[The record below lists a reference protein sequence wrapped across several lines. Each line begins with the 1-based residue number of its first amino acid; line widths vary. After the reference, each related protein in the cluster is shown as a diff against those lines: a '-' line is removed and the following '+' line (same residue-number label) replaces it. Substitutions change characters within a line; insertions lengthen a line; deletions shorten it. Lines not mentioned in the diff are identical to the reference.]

1 MERTLV
7 PELHWAASC
16 ELHCSL
22 HCNYHSLEAEAACIH
37 LQTDLLHCS
46 LQLELSRKDP
56 RLCLVSTEDS
66 ILKQVRLSPLLVED
80 LVEALAPV
88 SEPLEAGMEW
98 AGRRTLE
105 AGMEWAGRR
114 TLEAGSGMM
123 EPSSEAADRMT
134 QVLESSCCWG
144 RRRPEAGKQ
153 TEAGMEDLC

>member
-37 LQTDLLHCS
+37 LQTDLLHRS

-56 RLCLVSTEDS
+56 QLCLVSTVDL
-66 ILKQVRLSPLLVED
+66 ILQQVRLSPLLEED
-80 LVEALAPV
+80 LAEAPALV
-88 SEPLEAGMEW
+88 SEP
-98 AGRRTLE
+98 LE